1 MAELTGGVIA
11 LILISICFGANF
23 YLLSQWL
30 VYPKLRRRFQVCRPY
45 LRIGG
50 VLYFVGGAV
59 IRQIWRAQQSYTL
72 TQIGN
77 LVALIGLGLTV
88 FAAIR
93 LLRAN
98 AAERRAGKTAQVTL
112 STGGIWPP
120 PPNLPLP

>member
-1 MAELTGGVIA
+1 MAELIGGVIA
-11 LILISICFGANF
+11 LILVSICFGANF

-30 VYPKLRRRFQVCRPY
+30 VYPKMRCRFQVCRPY
-45 LRIGG
+45 LRIGW

-59 IRQIWRAQQSYTL
+59 IRQIGRAQQSYTL
-72 TQIGN
+72 IQLGN
-77 LVALIGLGLTV
+77 LVAVIGLGLTT

-98 AAERRAGKTAQVTL
+98 AAERHAGKTTQVAP
-112 STGGIWPP
+112 SAEGIWPP